1 MKIAFFGTPAI
12 ALPILNALV
21 DQHEIVAIVTS
32 PDAPTGRKQIPTPS
46 PVADWATQHHI
57 PVLKPKQVKHN
68 PELLDQLQSLN
79 ADIFIVVAYG
89 KILPVELIRIPRLLT
104 LNVHFSLLP
113 KYRGASPIQT
123 ALLNGENV
131 TGTSIFVLEQG
142 LDTGPLLAQQSLT
155 IGQQDDYITLA
166 GKLAELSAELL
177 LQLLPDYDSGK
188 LSPQPQDHSQATVT
202 KIFRKAD
209 GAIDWSKSAGQIH
222 NQFRAFRLWPGI
234 WTTWQGQMLKI
245 LDCEPGPSHSSS
257 QSPPGT
263 VLQNRIVCGGDT
275 TLVIHELQP
284 AGGKPQA
291 FSSFLN
297 GHPKILGDVLSSF

>member
-57 PVLKPKQVKHN
+57 PVLKPQQVKNN

-123 ALLNGENV
+123 ALLNGESV

-142 LDTGPLLAQQSLT
+142 LDTGPLIAQQSLT
-155 IGQQDDYITLA
+155 IDKRDNYISLA
-166 GKLAELSAELL
+166 GKLAELSAGLL
-177 LQLLPDYDSGK
+177 LQILPDYAAGE
-188 LSPQPQDHSQATVT
+188 LLPQPQDHSQATVT
-202 KIFRKAD
+202 KIFSKAD
-209 GAIDWSKSAGQIH
+209 GAIDWSKPAEQIY

-245 LDCEPGPSHSSS
+245 LDCEPGPSHSSP
-257 QSPPGT
+257 QVPPGT
-263 VLQNRIVCGGDT
+263 VLSNYIACGGDT

-297 GHPKILGDVLSSF
+297 GHPKILGDVLASF